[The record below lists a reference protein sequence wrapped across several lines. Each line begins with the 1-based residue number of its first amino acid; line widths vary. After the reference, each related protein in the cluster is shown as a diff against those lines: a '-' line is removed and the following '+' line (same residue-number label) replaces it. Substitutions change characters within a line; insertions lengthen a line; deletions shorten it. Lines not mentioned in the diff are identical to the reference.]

1 MGNGEESKVR
11 QGGEGEEHSAT
22 RPEATNP
29 ETLSE
34 IEEEEEIETTD
45 SDDEHELPSPNG
57 EFGEPRRD
65 RDDAGPM

>member
-1 MGNGEESKVR
+1 MGNGEESKIR
-11 QGGEGEEHSAT
+11 PGGPGEEHSAT

-45 SDDEHELPSPNG
+45 SADGNELHSPDG
-57 EFGEPRRD
+57 DLGEPRRD
-65 RDDAGPM
+65 RDEAGPM